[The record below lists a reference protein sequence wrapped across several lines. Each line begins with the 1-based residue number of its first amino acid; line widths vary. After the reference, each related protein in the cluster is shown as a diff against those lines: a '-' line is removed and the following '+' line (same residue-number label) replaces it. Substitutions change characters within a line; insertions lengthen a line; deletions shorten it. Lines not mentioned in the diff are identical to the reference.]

1 MQPSQNATRARSA
14 ALAGGTKGVPSRDAR
29 PDETLSGLTAPTVL
43 SPRDQQELLSCVNTA
58 RSEGLALVVT
68 GGGTAMGAA
77 NPPRALDLLLST
89 RGLGGPID
97 ARPNDMVVTIS
108 AGATLTELN
117 RTLAASGQRLPL
129 DPPLAGQATLGGLV
143 AADTTCSSSAGFGC
157 FRDMVLGL
165 NAIDGS
171 GRELTVGGQVVKN
184 VAGYDLV
191 RLLAGSNGSLAIITQ
206 LTLRTF
212 PRPVAALTLQY
223 RLADTAAAVATRA
236 SLLNSELSPVMMD
249 LLQSGGKDS
258 AGSSPDNDHERPLL
272 LLRIEG
278 GNSELDYQQARLR
291 ELLGCAP
298 LARSDTPPDH
308 HDALHQD
315 WLLRL
320 RAVSM
325 PGQALAFADRI
336 ATLVKAGG
344 SYQLLTHLCSGETVI
359 GLEPRPPVKARKTAT
374 SERSPQ
380 EMAALLVELRQAA
393 FDYKARVVVEQAP
406 AELYEL
412 VDCWHGRP
420 AGLGL
425 MRQLKKRFD
434 PVGILSPGR
443 LAGGL

>member
-1 MQPSQNATRARSA
+1 MQAPRSA
-14 ALAGGTKGVPSRDAR
+14 ARGAALAAGTEGVPSRDAR
-29 PDETLSGLTAPTVL
+29 PDETLSGLTAPTIL

-77 NPPRALDLLLST
+77 TPPRALDLLLST
-89 RGLGGPID
+89 RGLGGRVD
-97 ARPNDMVVTIS
+97 ARPNDMVVTIG

-223 RLADTAAAVATRA
+223 RLADTAAAVAARA

-249 LLQSGGKDS
+249 LLQDGDKDS
-258 AGSSPDNDHERPLL
+258 TGGSPDDDHERPLL

-278 GNSELDYQQARLR
+278 GNSELDYQLARLR

-298 LARSDTPPDH
+298 LARSDNPPDH
-308 HDALHQD
+308 HDALHLG

-320 RAVSM
+320 RAISM

-359 GLEPRPPVKARKTAT
+359 GLEPV
-374 SERSPQ
+374 
-380 EMAALLVELRQAA
+380 AA
-393 FDYKARVVVEQAP
+393 
-406 AELYEL
+406 
-412 VDCWHGRP
+412 
-420 AGLGL
+420 
-425 MRQLKKRFD
+425 
-434 PVGILSPGR
+434 
-443 LAGGL
+443 